1 MNTSTVV
8 LFIVLVFST
17 SFVITEEPQ
26 PSNYSLPSPSVP
38 PSPPVS
44 PSPSKVIQSIQAP
57 SSTCNVTTYRTPSP
71 TAVPSLT
78 TCQASQTKL
87 GTQISPRSN
96 SKPIARL
103 SVNPYS
109 YRRKQLMKRHI
120 SRRPLSSIGYQ
131 TTNSKTLAS
140 QYRQLILAKVQ
151 KKTPYPLQSLSHVEI
166 TVWTHVASITS
177 AIAIRKVS
185 DFVKSITDVS
195 NTFTTTSSASV
206 RSSPSAAPRKQSE
219 NVCSVRQPSSSYTSN
234 TINNTVRCN
243 QRSRKKRSEQSS
255 PTPHIPSPQLFMD
268 DKEKPF
274 NFASADAGA
283 RVMLAS
289 DGTIGA
295 KNVLDDNVDK
305 YLLTPCQSGGPDHI
319 RWIDIELSEEAI
331 LERFQTANLEYYSS
345 SPRKIVVLSANSYPP
360 TQWNLLGM
368 FEFAN
373 VKTHQT
379 FPIEK
384 RVVTRYMRVMFAG
397 RHGHEYYCPIS
408 SVRAFGK
415 NLIADW
421 KDALESDANKPHMS
435 EQSVNTAR
443 SHRSKS
449 VKARSGRSHSEI
461 QISQP
466 HFTSLNSYVE
476 SIVGD
481 YSRLAPITSI
491 ESAYDFP
498 YSERCDNV
506 HIDENDMGDSSDED
520 QVRSTA
526 SDKVESDEEN
536 VFRKVTRMLRTLEL
550 NQTLTSQYLDSQ
562 LNKFSKQIQAVDE
575 KVVRLTNSESERLT
589 LLETQ
594 LLALMIRL
602 EELER
607 QNWLRDLFLGVLLLA
622 VMIIAG
628 LLLNI
633 LVSADQTRHVS
644 SEPLL
649 DNSMEMGDCPSP
661 SPPRETGSSITR
673 SLSSTDLSQQLYF

>member
-1 MNTSTVV
+1 
-8 LFIVLVFST
+8 
-17 SFVITEEPQ
+17 
-26 PSNYSLPSPSVP
+26 
-38 PSPPVS
+38 
-44 PSPSKVIQSIQAP
+44 
-57 SSTCNVTTYRTPSP
+57 
-71 TAVPSLT
+71 
-78 TCQASQTKL
+78 
-87 GTQISPRSN
+87 
-96 SKPIARL
+96 
-103 SVNPYS
+103 
-109 YRRKQLMKRHI
+109 MKRRI

-131 TTNSKTLAS
+131 TTNTKTLVS

-195 NTFTTTSSASV
+195 NTFTTTSSTSV
-206 RSSPSAAPRKQSE
+206 HSSPSAAPRKQNE
-219 NVCSVRQPSSSYTSN
+219 NVCSARQPSSSYTTSK
-234 TINNTVRCN
+234 TINNTDRCE
-243 QRSRKKRSEQSS
+243 QRSRRQRSTKSS
-255 PTPHIPSPQLFMD
+255 PTPHIPPPQLFTD
-268 DKEKPF
+268 YKEKPF

-295 KNVLDDNVDK
+295 KNVLDDNVDR

-379 FPIEK
+379 FSIEK
-384 RVVTRYMRVMFAG
+384 RVVARYMRVMFAG

-421 KDALESDANKPHMS
+421 KDALESDADKPHTLD
-435 EQSVNTAR
+435 QGVNTAPG
-443 SHRSKS
+443 HRGKS
-449 VKARSGRSHSEI
+449 VKTTNGRSHSEI
-461 QISQP
+461 QISRP

-491 ESAYDFP
+491 ESAYGFS
-498 YSERCDNV
+498 YSDRCDYG
-506 HIDENDMGDSSDED
+506 HIDENENGMDDSSDED

-526 SDKVESDEEN
+526 NEKVESDDDN

-562 LNKFSKQIQAVDE
+562 LNKFAKQIEAVDE
-575 KVVRLTNSESERLT
+575 KVKGLTNSDSERQK
-589 LLETQ
+589 LLESQ

-602 EELER
+602 EELEK
-607 QNWLRDLFLGVLLLA
+607 QNWMRDLFLGVLLLA

-633 LVSADQTRHVS
+633 LVSADSTRHVS
-644 SEPLL
+644 SEPILG
-649 DNSMEMGDCPSP
+649 NSIEIDDCPSP

>member
-1 MNTSTVV
+1 M
-8 LFIVLVFST
+8 
-17 SFVITEEPQ
+17 
-26 PSNYSLPSPSVP
+26 
-38 PSPPVS
+38 
-44 PSPSKVIQSIQAP
+44 
-57 SSTCNVTTYRTPSP
+57 
-71 TAVPSLT
+71 
-78 TCQASQTKL
+78 
-87 GTQISPRSN
+87 
-96 SKPIARL
+96 
-103 SVNPYS
+103 
-109 YRRKQLMKRHI
+109 
-120 SRRPLSSIGYQ
+120 
-131 TTNSKTLAS
+131 
-140 QYRQLILAKVQ
+140 
-151 KKTPYPLQSLSHVEI
+151 
-166 TVWTHVASITS
+166 
-177 AIAIRKVS
+177 
-185 DFVKSITDVS
+185 
-195 NTFTTTSSASV
+195 
-206 RSSPSAAPRKQSE
+206 
-219 NVCSVRQPSSSYTSN
+219 
-234 TINNTVRCN
+234 NNTVRCN
-243 QRSRKKRSEQSS
+243 QRSRKKRSAESS
-255 PTPHIPSPQLFMD
+255 PIPHIPSPQLFMD

-305 YLLTPCQSGGPDHI
+305 YLLTPCQSDGPDNI

-379 FPIEK
+379 FAIEK

-421 KDALESDANKPHMS
+421 KDALESDVNKPHMS
-435 EQSVNTAR
+435 EQRVSTSP

-449 VKARSGRSHSEI
+449 VKARSGRGHSEI

-476 SIVGD
+476 SIVRD

-491 ESAYDFP
+491 ESAYDFS
-498 YSERCDNV
+498 YSERCDNG
-506 HIDENDMGDSSDED
+506 HIDENENDMDGSCDDD
-520 QVRSTA
+520 QARSTA
-526 SDKVESDEEN
+526 SDKVESDEDN

-562 LNKFSKQIQAVDE
+562 LNKFAKQIQDVDE
-575 KVVRLTNSESERLT
+575 KVVRLTNSESERMT

-594 LLALMIRL
+594 LLASMIRL

-607 QNWLRDLFLGVLLLA
+607 QNWVRDLFLGVLLLA
-622 VMIIAG
+622 VMVIAG

-633 LVSADQTRHVS
+633 LVSADPTRHVS

-649 DNSMEMGDCPSP
+649 DNGMEMDDCPSP

-673 SLSSTDLSQQLYF
+673 SLSSTDFSQQLYF